1 MSLKFAKEPKATC
14 FAYNKEKKRCNAL
27 SELVCSYKDECA
39 FYKHKDDVDMKE
51 VERAIRNYIPMKE
64 GK

>member
-39 FYKHKDDVDMKE
+39 FYKHYTQFLIKCQVP
-51 VERAIRNYIPMKE
+51 IIQFL
-64 GK
+64 